1 MGRTIQ
7 PHLTK
12 LPISKPPRLV
22 VASPNVTLPK
32 GKALG
37 TTKAKQVNHRRRGWA
52 VLWAGVIHV
61 LIVFICGLLQFA
73 PNMIAQIGNAV
84 TMSMKSAVDYQEE
97 NQEEAEE
104 MVLQSQQ
111 APPPQPAEA
120 AIPELVPLLTE
131 SDLVMPEP
139 TELADVQEIEV
150 EVVDVGMNFGE
161 GFEPAEELE
170 EVLQE
175 TAMFS
180 APAKGNCTIFVI
192 DVSTS
197 MPRELCNAGIANLK
211 QDLKRAIDAM
221 PEDQLFNLIC
231 FGDKADG
238 FSRGPIFATTQ
249 NKILAHRFMTDYF
262 TGKFRRTRTGT
273 FGRKGIVNKVR
284 YVPIEPNDVVL
295 MGKTGGGSRY
305 DMALMAAFQQR
316 ATTVYLVTDGV
327 PSTTRQ
333 SGFFGAN
340 RSMSDKDILRTVS
353 LGAQRLYKK
362 DLPQVNC
369 VSINGIGAMSLKQ
382 VAMTFNGTFRTLG
395 ASR

>member
-1 MGRTIQ
+1 MNGVSALRT
-7 PHLTK
+7 HSLTYH
-12 LPISKPPRLV
+12 V
-22 VASPNVTLPK
+22 
-32 GKALG
+32 
-37 TTKAKQVNHRRRGWA
+37 QVRA
-52 VLWAGVIHV
+52 CACAC
-61 LIVFICGLLQFA
+61 VFA
-73 PNMIAQIGNAV
+73 
-84 TMSMKSAVDYQEE
+84 
-97 NQEEAEE
+97 
-104 MVLQSQQ
+104 
-111 APPPQPAEA
+111 
-120 AIPELVPLLTE
+120 
-131 SDLVMPEP
+131 
-139 TELADVQEIEV
+139 
-150 EVVDVGMNFGE
+150 
-161 GFEPAEELE
+161 
-170 EVLQE
+170 
-175 TAMFS
+175 
-180 APAKGNCTIFVI
+180 
-192 DVSTS
+192 
-197 MPRELCNAGIANLK
+197 
-211 QDLKRAIDAM
+211 
-221 PEDQLFNLIC
+221 
-231 FGDKADG
+231 ADG